1 VTDVHVTPSEPN
13 EAGIDYDHEL
23 VTTCWCQPLSYEVL
37 RYGRVVLHRRYIDGP
52 VRDPDDDKDWQ
63 VVEVDGSA

>member
-37 RYGRVVLHRRYIDGP
+37 RYIDGP